1 MAPKPPVKRLEAPGL
16 PGFFAWVVV
25 DGVDAPIYDPHIEGN
40 KAVGYIE
47 AKERKPYAVKFRD
60 ERLNPP
66 SDVDTWVY
74 IDGTRSVRGKCTN
87 AALCSRILTML
98 VCGIHRQR
106 GVSAKK
112 NHARYQ
118 SPLDHPDRE
127 TTLSGR
133 LASETSERPFVFGKI
148 RLTDDD
154 NTATKVEETIKNAG
168 TIQVRVIRSQN
179 LGPTLREIVP
189 YNNDPA
195 GPVLH
200 EKSKK
205 ASLSHTTA
213 FGSTVPLREKL
224 HFCDSVALDD
234 LEAPMG
240 FIEFR
245 YRARIL
251 LELEDRIESKRS
263 KAKDSGVPRPASVTQ
278 PPGEP
283 LEVGDSSSESE
294 GSESSSD
301 SESPESEDE
310 GLTPEERLEAR
321 RLKAELAKLNSKR
334 KKKRKMKKQGGADK
348 KPKIKPELKSLGTIE
363 LDSD

>member
-47 AKERKPYAVKFRD
+47 SKERKSYAVKFRD
-60 ERLNPP
+60 ERLSAPT
-66 SDVDTWVY
+66 DLDAWVY
-74 IDGTRSVRGKCTN
+74 IDGTK
-87 AALCSRILTML
+87 
-98 VCGIHRQR
+98 QR
-106 GVSAKK
+106 GILAKK
-112 NHARYQ
+112 DHARYGY
-118 SPLDHPDRE
+118 PLDHPARE
-127 TTLSGR
+127 TILSGR
-133 LASETSERPFVFGKI
+133 LASKTSERPFVFGKI

-168 TIQVRVIRSQN
+168 TIQVRVIQSQH
-179 LGPTLREIVP
+179 LGPTLRDTVS
-189 YNNDPA
+189 YNDNPDP
-195 GPVLH
+195 PVLH

-213 FGSTVPLREKL
+213 FGSTVPLRGKL
-224 HFCDSVALDD
+224 HLCDTVALGD
-234 LEAPMG
+234 LSSPMG

-263 KAKDSGVPRPASVTQ
+263 RPNANSAPRSASTIQ
-278 PPGEP
+278 NPGDH
-283 LEVGDSSSESE
+283 LEVSDSSSESDDLASASSAE
-294 GSESSSD
+294 SEPSES
-301 SESPESEDE
+301 EVE
-310 GLTPEERLEAR
+310 GLTPEEKVEAR

-334 KKKRKMKKQGGADK
+334 KKKRKMKKQGGADR
-348 KPKIKPELKSLGTIE
+348 KPKIKPEVKSLGTIE